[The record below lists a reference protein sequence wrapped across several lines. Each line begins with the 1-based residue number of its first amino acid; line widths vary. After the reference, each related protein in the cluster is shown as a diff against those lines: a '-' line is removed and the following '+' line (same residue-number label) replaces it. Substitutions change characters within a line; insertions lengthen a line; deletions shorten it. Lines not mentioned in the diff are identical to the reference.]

1 MKKVSKL
8 LAVVMAFSIMVALN
22 VAVFAT
28 TTKTDGTKANVVN
41 GGETVKIN
49 VLTGNENDIELGI
62 KVKNKDLES
71 NLNID
76 TAAKIAEYYDNI
88 KKDENI

>member
-41 GGETVKIN
+41 GGETVKITEI
-49 VLTGNENDIELGI
+49 LRRH
-62 KVKNKDLES
+62 
-71 NLNID
+71 LNSLRLQIQN
-76 TAAKIAEYYDNI
+76 TKQ
-88 KKDENI
+88 

>member
-49 VLTGNENDIELGI
+49 VLTGNENDDTVKAINDNDGI
-62 KVKNKDLES
+62 IFVRV
-71 NLNID
+71 I
-76 TAAKIAEYYDNI
+76 
-88 KKDENI
+88 

>member
-49 VLTGNENDIELGI
+49 DFNR
-62 KVKNKDLES
+62 K
-71 NLNID
+71 
-76 TAAKIAEYYDNI
+76 
-88 KKDENI
+88 